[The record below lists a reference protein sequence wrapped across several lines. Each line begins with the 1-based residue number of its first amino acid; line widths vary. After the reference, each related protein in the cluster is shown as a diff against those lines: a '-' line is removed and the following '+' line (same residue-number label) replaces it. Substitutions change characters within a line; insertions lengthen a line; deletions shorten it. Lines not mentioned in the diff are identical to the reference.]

1 MLQQTHST
9 TAGLSRQEAKQHL
22 SEYGANS
29 LKPKYKS
36 TALILLLNQFKS
48 PIILILIFAAVRSI
62 FLQDAASAIFWD
74 TQPDLYKAC
83 LCNAQLRFANGFVA
97 EAVYGKGENYWQSA
111 NIFTIYGAEGT
122 LVSTPESGQLIQ
134 AENRRTI
141 KVGTRRGLFA
151 KDTDMVCKYLSKCTL
166 FT

>member
-1 MLQQTHST
+1 
-9 TAGLSRQEAKQHL
+9 
-22 SEYGANS
+22 
-29 LKPKYKS
+29 
-36 TALILLLNQFKS
+36 
-48 PIILILIFAAVRSI
+48 
-62 FLQDAASAIFWD
+62 
-74 TQPDLYKAC
+74 